1 LGPSGSGKSTIL
13 KLISGLESPTMG
25 RIFMNSVDIT
35 ELPPKDR
42 DVAMVFQNY
51 ALYPHM
57 TVRENLSFPLENR
70 GIGKEKRQTKIQEV
84 TELLRISHLLDK
96 RPSQLS
102 GGEAQRVALGRAIV
116 RNPKVFLMDEPLSN
130 LDARLRVYMRAEIRK
145 LQRELGTTTV
155 YVTHDQVEAMTMAD
169 EVAAI
174 FKGIIHQVGPPE
186 EVYKFP
192 KDLDTATFL
201 GSPPM
206 DTFPAKILGFET
218 NSLSVDIFNQ
228 KLILNHV
235 RSDKFSVGQKV
246 IVGIRPEDISLEQK
260 GVFSGVVEAVEPL
273 GRENIL
279 HVKVADANVQII
291 TKNRNNIGDVVRFNI
306 NVDMVKLFDSGS
318 GALLL

>member
-1 LGPSGSGKSTIL
+1 
-13 KLISGLESPTMG
+13 MDD
-25 RIFMNSVDIT
+25 VDIT

-70 GIGKEKRQTKIQEV
+70 GVKKEERQTRIQEV

-145 LQRELGTTTV
+145 LQRGLGATMV
-155 YVTHDQVEAMTMAD
+155 YVTHDQIEAMTMAD

-174 FKGIIHQVGPPE
+174 FKGVIHQVGAPQD
-186 EVYKFP
+186 VYSHP
-192 KDLDTATFL
+192 KDLDVATFL

-218 NSLSVDIFNQ
+218 NSISVSLFNQ
-228 KLILNHV
+228 KLVLNHV
-235 RSDKFSVGQKV
+235 KGDRFSVGQKI
-246 IVGIRPEDISLEQK
+246 IVGIRPEDILLEQK
-260 GVFSGVVEAVEPL
+260 GAFLGVVEAVEPL

-279 HVKVADANVQII
+279 HVKVEDTNVQII
-291 TKNRNNIGDVVRFNI
+291 TKDHHNLGDVVKFNVNTNMI
-306 NVDMVKLFDSGS
+306 KLFDADS
-318 GALLL
+318 GASLTL